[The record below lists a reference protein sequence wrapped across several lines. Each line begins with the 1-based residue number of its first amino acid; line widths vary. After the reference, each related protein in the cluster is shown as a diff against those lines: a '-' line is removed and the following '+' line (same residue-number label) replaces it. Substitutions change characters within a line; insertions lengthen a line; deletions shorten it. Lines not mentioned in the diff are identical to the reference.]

1 MGEYTK
7 NKSLDMKQENMKPQI
22 NIEINDKLPDE
33 RYQKNKIDDKQSD
46 ENNQVSKID
55 EEK

>member
-1 MGEYTK
+1 MGEYTE

-33 RYQKNKIDDKQSD
+33 RYQKNKIDDK
-46 ENNQVSKID
+46 
-55 EEK
+55 